1 MGVLGKDLFDINR
14 PRTHVKVQ
22 FGKNSYWM
30 EDNPTP
36 HPYGEVLTELLN
48 CDVEPFTH
56 TLAAL
61 ECIIEEKDTQVAP
74 QMFMDAVRGL
84 SSLPYFRLF
93 LSDLRELK
101 DMPVEEFVVG
111 EARAAFEEYI
121 FSDGKKDAA
130 YMREQ
135 INAIRFIQERYVWFL
150 TEAFQRT
157 AFEKKKGQRKLPL
170 AQQIYENLM
179 DAFVS
184 GVSLGQSPEVDAP
197 QVNIQYAVL
206 EIDRE
211 HHELVEK
218 LYFDRLVDFIYVELM
233 RGLQRGFVPKR
244 CANCGRWFL
253 QTPGA
258 SYNYCDQPAPNSQ
271 EGKTCREVGS
281 TKSFRAKVLN
291 HPVWA
296 VHQRAYKKYFA
307 RTKKGTM
314 TKAEFLT
321 WEMESERLR
330 GEALRAFERAG
341 TQEERNAIVEKLAEE
356 LNRA

>member
-170 AQQIYENLM
+170 AQQIYDNCL

-184 GVSLGQSPEVDAP
+184 GVSLGQSPEVDVP
-197 QVNIQYAVL
+197 QINIQYAVL

-218 LYFDRLVDFIYVELM
+218 LYFDRLVDFVYVELM
-233 RGLQRGFVPKR
+233 KGLQRGFVPKR

-258 SYNYCDQPAPNSQ
+258 SYNYCGQPAPNSG

-291 HPVWA
+291 NEIWA
-296 VHQRAYKKYFA
+296 IHQRAYKKYVA
-307 RTKKGTM
+307 RTKKGAM
-314 TKAEFLT
+314 TKVDVLA
-321 WEMESERLR
+321 WETESERLR
-330 GEALRAFERAG
+330 DEALSAYDRARMQDEKAVIAERLRG
-341 TQEERNAIVEKLAEE
+341 E
-356 LNRA
+356 LNQL

>member
-22 FGKNSYWM
+22 FGAEGYWV
-30 EDNPTP
+30 EDDPIMI
-36 HPYGEVLTELLN
+36 PYGTALTELLN
-48 CDVEPFTH
+48 YDCGGPVLLHSEV
-56 TLAAL
+56 LR
-61 ECIIEEKDTQVAP
+61 I
-74 QMFMDAVRGL
+74 
-84 SSLPYFRLF
+84 Y
-93 LSDLRELK
+93 LSDGE
-101 DMPVEEFVVG
+101 DVSFV
-111 EARAAFEEYI
+111 R
-121 FSDGKKDAA
+121 
-130 YMREQ
+130 
-135 INAIRFIQERYVWFL
+135 ERYAWFL
-150 TEAFQRT
+150 TEAFQGR
-157 AFEKKKGQRKLPL
+157 AFEKRRGQRKIPL
-170 AQQIYENLM
+170 AQQIYENCL

-206 EIDRE
+206 EIDRD

-218 LYFDRLVDFIYVELM
+218 LYFDRLVDFVYVELM

-258 SYNYCDQPAPNSQ
+258 SYNYCDQPAPNSE

-314 TKAEFLT
+314 TKAEFLV
-321 WEMESERLR
+321 WEEESERLR
-330 GEALRAFERAG
+330 EEALRDYERARTPEG
-341 TQEERNAIVEKLAEE
+341 QSAIVEKLAEA